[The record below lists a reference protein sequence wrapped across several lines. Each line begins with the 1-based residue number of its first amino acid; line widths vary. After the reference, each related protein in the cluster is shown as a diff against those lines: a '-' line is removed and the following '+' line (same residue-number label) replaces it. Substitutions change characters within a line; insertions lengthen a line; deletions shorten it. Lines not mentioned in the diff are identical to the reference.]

1 MHRDLVDTIRAE
13 LARHADPARAAG
25 QQRYMKSTIPYRG
38 LTSPQLTAVL
48 RPILADP
55 GFRIAD
61 RDGWEATIRTLWD
74 EVAYREEWY
83 AAIALARHR
92 TYRPWVD
99 SESMPLWRHLVVTGA
114 WWDVVDEVATH
125 LVRDVLE
132 GSPDVEGLRLR
143 EWAVDDDLWLR
154 RTAIICQVG
163 RKDRLDESLLA
174 EAIEPNLA
182 DRDFFLRKA
191 IGWALRDHA
200 RIAPDWVRAF
210 VDAHAGELS
219 GLSRREATRH
229 LADA

>member
-13 LARHADPARAAG
+13 LARHADPVRAAG

-143 EWAVDDDLWLR
+143 EWTVDDDLWLR

-174 EAIEPNLA
+174 DAIEPNLA

-191 IGWALRDHA
+191 IWWALRDHA

>member
-1 MHRDLVDTIRAE
+1 VHRDLVDTIRAE
-13 LARHADPARAAG
+13 LTRHADPVRAAG
-25 QQRYMKSTIPYRG
+25 QQRYMKSTMPYRG
-38 LTSPQLTAVL
+38 LTAPQLTAVL

-83 AAIALARHR
+83 AAIALARCR

-99 SESMPLWRHLVVTGA
+99 SDSMPLWRHLVVDGG

-125 LVRDVLE
+125 LVREVLE
-132 GSPDVEGLRLR
+132 GSPEVEGLRLR
-143 EWAVDDDLWLR
+143 EWATDEDLWVR
-154 RTAIICQVG
+154 RSAIICQVG
-163 RKDRLDESLLA
+163 RKERLDQQLLTD
-174 EAIEPNLA
+174 AIEPNLA
-182 DRDFFLRKA
+182 DRDFFIRKA

-200 RIAPDWVRAF
+200 RVAPDWVRAF

-229 LADA
+229 LADV